1 MPELVLRETKDSIA
15 VLTMNRPE
23 AMNALSMALR
33 AELAAAVRAAL
44 DGATPGFAAR
54 WRALAARV
62 HVVDHRGRTLALAG
76 AGDLARGLT
85 ITDAVAFAVAPDD
98 ALGPVAAP
106 APDAAGRTITAAD
119 VVAAADH
126 RG

>member
-1 MPELVLRETKDSIA
+1 MRRVAA
-15 VLTMNRPE
+15 VL
-23 AMNALSMALR
+23 NAR
-33 AELAAAVRAAL
+33 AGAVTAPRIAAVRAAL

-54 WRALAARV
+54 WRALASRV
-62 HVVDHRGRTLALAG
+62 HVVDHRGRALALAG
-76 AGDLARGLT
+76 TGALARGLT

-98 ALGPVAAP
+98 ALGPVASP